1 MHSGRC
7 CHVAFQPLVDAVD
20 GPAVVV
26 DSSYRILT
34 SNLLYRDAFAG
45 GMPVEGECCYKVSHQ
60 RDVPCGQA
68 GESCP
73 LDHARNTRVQARSL
87 HVHSRPHGN
96 VHEEVT
102 VHPLVDEHG
111 TVTAF
116 VERHR
121 LLTAASASASPGK
134 LVGRSAPFMRM
145 LELVTRG
152 APSQS
157 TILLLGESGTG
168 KERVARVLHSLSER
182 AAAPF
187 FCRLTV
193 RVSPSRCSRAN
204 CSATKR
210 ARSRGRSPGSAASWK
225 RPIEPWYPA
234 KVGDVP
240 LTEQVKLLR
249 LLETG
254 IFRRVGGIDELR
266 SDFRLLC
273 ATNRNLGQMV
283 ETGSF
288 RRDLYFRIS
297 AFPIHLP
304 PLRERRDDIPVL
316 VDLFLKMATGHDPKR
331 VSAEALAMLEAYEFP
346 GNVRELHNLIE
357 RACLLA
363 DGDELLPEHFPDL
376 DAHTTP
382 PPPIA
387 FPASVVPL
395 AQAEHD
401 YLTAVAARF
410 QGSRLE
416 LASVLG
422 ISPRTLYRKL
432 QSVRPGPA
440 RGACLTAAV
449 GADAAVAS
457 YLFASSW
464 RRGPEREGGELS
476 SAERALEA
484 AVAAVATAEWA
495 PALAGSL
502 EPAIVVDGE
511 GRILH
516 ANRRFVFSA
525 ALRDR
530 PSGVSVSR
538 YAISPTLS
546 ARVTT
551 VPSAPPTSGC
561 LSAGPSTS
569 TGLPASTA

>member
-20 GPAVVV
+20 GPAAVV
-26 DSSYRILT
+26 DSQYRILT

-45 GMPVEGECCYKVSHQ
+45 GKPVEGQCCYKVSHQ

-152 APSQS
+152 APSRS

-187 FCRLTV
+187 VSVDCSGLTESLFESELFGHEKGSFTGAFT
-193 RVSPSRCSRAN
+193 R
-204 CSATKR
+204 KR
-210 ARSRGRSPGSAASWK
+210 GLVEAAHGGTLFLD
-225 RPIEPWYPA
+225 E
-234 KVGDVP
+234 VGDVP

-316 VDLFLKMATGHDPKR
+316 VDLFLKMATGQDPKR
-331 VSAEALAMLEAYEFP
+331 VSAEALALLEAYEFP

-432 QSVRPGPA
+432 AERPAGTGSRRVPH
-440 RGACLTAAV
+440 R
-449 GADAAVAS
+449 
-457 YLFASSW
+457 
-464 RRGPEREGGELS
+464 RRGR
-476 SAERALEA
+476 
-484 AVAAVATAEWA
+484 
-495 PALAGSL
+495 
-502 EPAIVVDGE
+502 
-511 GRILH
+511 
-516 ANRRFVFSA
+516 
-525 ALRDR
+525 
-530 PSGVSVSR
+530 
-538 YAISPTLS
+538 
-546 ARVTT
+546 
-551 VPSAPPTSGC
+551 
-561 LSAGPSTS
+561 
-569 TGLPASTA
+569 